1 MSGTALLKVEQLVKS
16 FGGLMATNHLD
27 FDLVEGEIHG
37 VIGPNGAGKTTF
49 VSQLQGQL
57 LPDSG
62 RIVLDGEDVTQMPA
76 HLRARRG
83 IARSFQITS
92 LVPSFTAQANV
103 ALAVQAREGHS
114 FGFFRRAWSDERL
127 MEPARAALETVG
139 LAHRA
144 GTPVGDLAHGECRQL
159 ELAVALAMK
168 PRLLLLD
175 EPMAGMG
182 RKDGAFMTDL
192 VAGLKG
198 LTTIVLI
205 EHDMEAVFR
214 LADRISVLVAGR
226 VIKTGLPAEVRADP
240 EVRAAYLGHSH

>member
-1 MSGTALLKVEQLVKS
+1 MKDSRWQVELREGGVEQ
-16 FGGLMATNHLD
+16 
-27 FDLVEGEIHG
+27 
-37 VIGPNGAGKTTF
+37 GKL
-49 VSQLQGQL
+49 SL
-57 LPDSG
+57 
-62 RIVLDGEDVTQMPA
+62 A
-76 HLRARRG
+76 ARRLAG
-83 IARSFQITS
+83 EHADVGAAERSGEAGDKG
-92 LVPSFTAQANV
+92 V
-103 ALAVQAREGHS
+103 
-114 FGFFRRAWSDERL
+114 FGQ
-127 MEPARAALETVG
+127 G
-139 LAHRA
+139 G
-144 GTPVGDLAHGECRQL
+144 GTVGDLAHGECRQL

-240 EVRAAYLGHSH
+240 EVRAAYLGHSY